1 MFYSAS
7 QLTSEIGL
15 LVALGAQR
23 PDVLKLILGQG
34 LKLTLLGI
42 AIGLTAAW
50 CLTRLLA
57 NLLFGVSAT
66 DPATIVSISLLFT
79 GVALLACLLPA
90 RHALAVDPVQPLRTE
105 CRASLPFLLLP

>member
-1 MFYSAS
+1 MLEAAISGFW
-7 QLTSEIGL
+7 QT
-15 LVALGAQR
+15 VAWPAFGYM
-23 PDVLKLILGQG
+23 
-34 LKLTLLGI
+34 LLGI
-42 AIGLTAAW
+42 AIGLTAVW

-90 RHALAVDPVQPLRTE
+90 RRALAVDPIQALRTE
-105 CRASLPFLLLP
+105 